1 MTLIDTNVILRYLL
15 DDIPEQADKAE
26 SVIKQGS
33 FTLPEIIAEVVYVL
47 TKLYKVPRNEI
58 KSIVR
63 HEIKITLEDI
73 IKIATKQ
80 LKAKGKFY
88 IVHRSD
94 RLIEIIN
101 YLNKYNFGIKKLQF
115 VYSSIDANSSMVL
128 IEAKKDCKN
137 DVKVLKPIIKK

>member
-58 KSIVR
+58 KSIVAPFLD
-63 HEIKITLEDI
+63 E
-73 IKIATKQ
+73 
-80 LKAKGKFY
+80 
-88 IVHRSD
+88 
-94 RLIEIIN
+94 IEIQ
-101 YLNKYNFGIKKLQF
+101 NKEVIVNALSIFSETAFDFVDCIIISRKKLLNEAVF
-115 VYSSIDANSSMVL
+115 TFDKKLSS
-128 IEAKKDCKN
+128 K
-137 DVKVLKPIIKK
+137 LK